1 MPLYFTYTYS
11 IDLYLKMS
19 IIKYSKKPKPLL
31 KDPLASTNQLPIK
44 SVVSPAKDEL
54 VHELQEH
61 RIQLEM
67 QKDELQRTHAELEH
81 AKQRYADLYEFSPVS
96 YLTVSHEGVI
106 TAANISGADLLCEPR
121 QTLLGRPFS
130 HYVSREDRD
139 RLHLRIMLAFKT
151 GESWYCELKM
161 QRADNLISHVLLESK
176 SNEVD
181 GKPSLLIT
189 LTDITERKRAEEAAQ
204 TASQYTRS
212 LIEASLDPLVTIS
225 AEGKITDVNT
235 ATEKVTG
242 VERASLIGSDFANY
256 FTDPEE
262 ARNGYEQVF
271 SQGYVTDYPL
281 AIRHVSGN
289 ITDVLYNASVYK
301 DLEGNVLGVFAAAR
315 DVTERKRAEEATQ
328 AASQYSRSLI
338 EASLDP
344 LVTINAKGKI
354 TDVNAATEKVTGAE
368 RASLIGSDFANYFTD
383 SEEARNGYEQVFS
396 EGYVTDYPL
405 AIRHVSGKVTDVL
418 YNASLYKD
426 LKGNVLGVFA
436 AARDVTERKRAEEA
450 IQTASQYSR
459 SLIEACLDPLV
470 TISAEGKIT
479 DVNTA
484 TEKVTGVERASLIG
498 SDFANYFTDPEK
510 ARNGYE
516 QVFLESYVTD
526 YPLAIRHVSGNVT
539 DVIYN
544 ASVYYNAKGEVA
556 GVFATARDAELA
568 LTATIFESQ
577 EGMFITDANAVI
589 RRINKAFTNITGYT
603 TEDAIGQKFELL
615 RPDSHDKAFY
625 TKKWKIIK
633 NTGMWTGETM
643 GKRKNGENYPQYL
656 SVTAVKNI
664 KGIVTN
670 YVASLTDITKS
681 KAASDEIKN
690 LAFYDTLTHLPN
702 RRLLM
707 ERLKQALATSN
718 RNGAVLFLDLDQFKS
733 LNDTLGHDMGDV
745 LLQQVASRLSNC
757 LRNDDTI
764 ARLGGDEFI
773 ILLEDLSEQSIE
785 AAAQTEAI
793 AEKLLN
799 ALNLPYQ
806 LGKYEHHSTASIGAT
821 LFSDHDTRLDTII
834 KHADIAMYHAK
845 TGGRNTIRFYDPKMQ
860 EIISNRVDMERELR
874 QAIEQQQF
882 QLYYQIQ
889 VDSLGRPLGA
899 EALIRWKHP
908 ERNMISPQQFIPL
921 AEETGL
927 ILLMGQWVLETA
939 CAQLA
944 VWQKNAYKKHFI
956 LSINVSAKQLHQAN
970 FVTQVQEAIQH
981 NGIDPTKLKL
991 ELTESMLVKDI
1002 DSIINKMNAL
1012 SKIGVRFSLDDFG
1025 TGYSSLQYLKKL
1037 PLSQLKIDQSFVHEI
1052 VVDESDLT
1060 IVSTIIAMAHSL
1072 NLEVIAE
1079 GVETEEQRQ
1088 LLMDIDCLQFQG
1100 YLFGRPLPIDAFE
1113 ALLSLN

>member
-1 MPLYFTYTYS
+1 
-11 IDLYLKMS
+11 MS
-19 IIKYSKKPKPLL
+19 IIKYSKKLKPLL
-31 KDPLASTNQLPIK
+31 KDPQASTNQMPIK
-44 SVVSPAKDEL
+44 SVVLPVKDKL
-54 VHELQEH
+54 SHELQVH
-61 RIQLEM
+61 QITLEM
-67 QKDELQRTHAELEH
+67 QNEELQRTHAELEN

-96 YLTVSHEGVI
+96 YLTVNHDGVI
-106 TAANISGADLLCEPR
+106 IAANRSGAELLCEPR
-121 QTLLGRPFS
+121 QKLLGRPFS
-130 HYVSREDRD
+130 HYISREDRD
-139 RLHLRIMLAFKT
+139 RLYLRIMLAFKT
-151 GESWYCELKM
+151 GESLHCELKM
-161 QRADNLISHVLLESK
+161 QRADNSISHVLLESK

-181 GKPSLLIT
+181 NKTSLLIA
-189 LTDITERKRAEEAAQ
+189 LTDFTERKRAEEATQ
-204 TASQYTRS
+204 TASQYSRS

-242 VERASLIGSDFANY
+242 AHRTSLIGSDFANY

-271 SQGYVTDYPL
+271 SEGYVTDYPL
-281 AIRHVSGN
+281 AIRHVSGK

-301 DLEGNVLGVFAAAR
+301 DPEGNVLGVFAAAR

-344 LVTINAKGKI
+344 LVTISAKGKI
-354 TDVNAATEKVTGAE
+354 TDVNTATEKVTGAH
-368 RASLIGSDFANYFTD
+368 RTSLIGSDFANYFTD
-383 SEEARNGYEQVFS
+383 PEEARNGYEQVFS

-405 AIRHVSGKVTDVL
+405 AIRHVSGKITDVL
-418 YNASLYKD
+418 YNASVYKD
-426 LKGNVLGVFA
+426 IEGNVLGVFA
-436 AARDVTERKRAEEA
+436 VARDVTERKRAEEA
-450 IQTASQYSR
+450 TQAASQYSR
-459 SLIEACLDPLV
+459 SLIEASLDPLV

-484 TEKVTGVERASLIG
+484 TENMTGAERASLIG
-498 SDFANYFTDPEK
+498 SDFANYFTDPEE

-516 QVFLESYVTD
+516 QVFSEGYVTD
-526 YPLAIRHVSGNVT
+526 YPLAIRHVSGKIT

-556 GVFATARDAELA
+556 GVFAAARDAELA

-589 RRINKAFTNITGYT
+589 RRINKAFTDITSYT
-603 TEDAIGQKFELL
+603 AEDAIGQRFELL
-615 RPDSHDKAFY
+615 RPDSHDEAFY
-625 TKKWKIIK
+625 AKKWEIIN
-633 NTGMWTGETM
+633 NTGMWTGETK
-643 GKRKNGENYPQYL
+643 GKRKNGEIYPLSL
-656 SVTAVKNI
+656 SVTAVKDI

-670 YVASLTDITKS
+670 YVATLTDITES

-707 ERLKQALATSN
+707 DRLKQALATSN

-733 LNDTLGHDMGDV
+733 LNDTLGHGMGDI

-757 LRNDDTI
+757 LQDGDTV

-773 ILLEDLSEQSIE
+773 ILLEELSEQPIE

-821 LFSDHDTRLDTII
+821 LFSDHDTGVDTII
-834 KHADIAMYHAK
+834 KHADIAMYQAK
-845 TGGRNTIRFYDPKMQ
+845 TEGRNTIRFYDPKMQ
-860 EIISNRVDMERELR
+860 EIISNRVEMERELR
-874 QAIEQQQF
+874 QAIEQQHF

-889 VDSLGRPLGA
+889 VDSSGRPLGA

-927 ILLMGQWVLETA
+927 ILPIGQWVLDMA

-944 VWQKNAYKKHFI
+944 VWQKNVYKKHFI
-956 LSINVSAKQLHQAN
+956 LSVNVSAKQLHQAN
-970 FVTQVQEAIQH
+970 FVTQIKETIQH
-981 NGIDPTKLKL
+981 HGIDPTKLKL

-1037 PLSQLKIDQSFVHEI
+1037 PLSQLKIDQSFVREI

-1072 NLEVIAE
+1072 NLGVIAE

-1088 LLMDIDCLQFQG
+1088 LLMNNDCLQFQG
-1100 YLFGRPLPIDAFE
+1100 YLFGRPVPIDEFE

>member
-1 MPLYFTYTYS
+1 
-11 IDLYLKMS
+11 MS
-19 IIKYSKKPKPLL
+19 IIKYSKKLKPLL
-31 KDPLASTNQLPIK
+31 KDPQASTNQLPIK
-44 SVVSPAKDEL
+44 SVVLPAKDEL
-54 VHELQEH
+54 LHELQEH

-121 QTLLGRPFS
+121 KKLLGRLLY
-130 HYVSREDRD
+130 HYISGEDRD
-139 RLHLRIMLAFKT
+139 RLYLRIMLAFKT
-151 GESWYCELKM
+151 GESLHCELKM

-176 SNEVD
+176 SNEAD
-181 GKPSLLIT
+181 DKTSLLIT
-189 LTDITERKRAEEAAQ
+189 LTDFTERKQAEEATQA
-204 TASQYTRS
+204 ASQYTRS

-271 SQGYVTDYPL
+271 SEGYVTDYPL
-281 AIRHVSGN
+281 AIRHVSGK
-289 ITDVLYNASVYK
+289 ITDVLYNASLYK
-301 DLEGNVLGVFAAAR
+301 DPKGNVLGVFASAR
-315 DVTERKRAEEATQ
+315 DVTERKRAEKATQ
-328 AASQYSRSLI
+328 TASQYSRSLI

-344 LVTINAKGKI
+344 LVTISAEGKI
-354 TDVNAATEKVTGAE
+354 TDVNTATENVTGVE
-368 RASLIGSDFANYFTD
+368 RVSLIGSDFANYFID
-383 SEEARNGYEQVFS
+383 PEEARNGYEQVFS

-418 YNASLYKD
+418 YNASVYND

-450 IQTASQYSR
+450 LQTASQYSR
-459 SLIEACLDPLV
+459 SLIEASLDPLV

-516 QVFLESYVTD
+516 QVFSESYVTD
-526 YPLAIRHVSGNVT
+526 YPLAIRHVSGYVT

-589 RRINKAFTNITGYT
+589 RRINKAFTDITGYT

-625 TKKWKIIK
+625 TKKWKTIK

-745 LLQQVASRLSNC
+745 LLQQVASRLGNC

-793 AEKLLN
+793 AEKLLK

-806 LGKYEHHSTASIGAT
+806 LGNYEHHSTASIGAT

-834 KHADIAMYHAK
+834 KHADIAMYQAK
-845 TGGRNTIRFYDPKMQ
+845 TDGRNTIRFYDPKMQ

-889 VDSLGRPLGA
+889 VDNSGHPLGA

-927 ILLMGQWVLETA
+927 ILPMGQWVLETA

-1037 PLSQLKIDQSFVHEI
+1037 PLSQLKIDQSFVREI

>member
-1 MPLYFTYTYS
+1 
-11 IDLYLKMS
+11 MS
-19 IIKYSKKPKPLL
+19 IIKYSKKLKPLL
-31 KDPLASTNQLPIK
+31 KDPQASTNQLPIK
-44 SVVSPAKDEL
+44 SVVLPAKDEL
-54 VHELQEH
+54 LHELQEH

-121 QTLLGRPFS
+121 KKLLGRLLY
-130 HYVSREDRD
+130 HYISGEDRD
-139 RLHLRIMLAFKT
+139 RLYLRIMLAFKT
-151 GESWYCELKM
+151 GESLHCELKM

-176 SNEVD
+176 SNEAD
-181 GKPSLLIT
+181 DKTSLLIT
-189 LTDITERKRAEEAAQ
+189 LTDFTERKQAEEATQA
-204 TASQYTRS
+204 ASQYTRS

-256 FTDPEE
+256 FTDPEK

-271 SQGYVTDYPL
+271 S
-281 AIRHVSGN
+281 
-289 ITDVLYNASVYK
+289 
-301 DLEGNVLGVFAAAR
+301 
-315 DVTERKRAEEATQ
+315 
-328 AASQYSRSLI
+328 
-338 EASLDP
+338 
-344 LVTINAKGKI
+344 
-354 TDVNAATEKVTGAE
+354 
-368 RASLIGSDFANYFTD
+368 
-383 SEEARNGYEQVFS
+383 
-396 EGYVTDYPL
+396 
-405 AIRHVSGKVTDVL
+405 
-418 YNASLYKD
+418 
-426 LKGNVLGVFA
+426 
-436 AARDVTERKRAEEA
+436 
-450 IQTASQYSR
+450 
-459 SLIEACLDPLV
+459 
-470 TISAEGKIT
+470 
-479 DVNTA
+479 
-484 TEKVTGVERASLIG
+484 
-498 SDFANYFTDPEK
+498 
-510 ARNGYE
+510 
-516 QVFLESYVTD
+516 ESYVTD
-526 YPLAIRHVSGNVT
+526 YPLAIRHVSGYVT

-589 RRINKAFTNITGYT
+589 RRINKAFTDITGYT

-625 TKKWKIIK
+625 TKKWKTIK

-745 LLQQVASRLSNC
+745 LLQQVASRLGNC

-793 AEKLLN
+793 AEKLLK

-806 LGKYEHHSTASIGAT
+806 LGNYEHHSTASIGAT

-834 KHADIAMYHAK
+834 KHADIAMYQAK
-845 TGGRNTIRFYDPKMQ
+845 TDGRNTIRFYDPKMQ

-889 VDSLGRPLGA
+889 VDNSGHPLGA

-927 ILLMGQWVLETA
+927 ILPMGQWVLETA

-1037 PLSQLKIDQSFVHEI
+1037 PLSQLKIDQSFVREI